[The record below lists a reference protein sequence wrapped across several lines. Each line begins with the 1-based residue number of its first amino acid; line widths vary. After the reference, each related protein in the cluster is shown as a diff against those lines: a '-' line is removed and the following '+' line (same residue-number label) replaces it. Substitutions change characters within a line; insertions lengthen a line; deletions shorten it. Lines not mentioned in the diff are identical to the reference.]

1 VYNSTEEVRAL
12 KFIKEQIGAG
22 IKPDV
27 KHFSG
32 KEFADRK
39 FADRK
44 FADRKFA
51 VMLEG
56 TWLLAFFPAISG
68 LV

>member
-22 IKPDV
+22 MKPEV

-32 KEFADRK
+32 KE
-39 FADRK
+39 

>member
-22 IKPDV
+22 MKPEV

-32 KEFADRK
+32 KE